1 VLTAAGESLA
11 AFAVESLRRVDDF
24 LGELREDVPVV
35 RIAAGRAALRWVI
48 SGPLQAIAR
57 SGRSV
62 HILTANREAAL
73 AALTGGQADLAITA
87 AEPPPAPLAAKEI
100 ASYPQVLVVPAR
112 HRLAQRSRV
121 RLSDL
126 AGLTCWCRRPG
137 GPTAARSTRPWPGR
151 AWTGAS
157 RPRSTAG
164 TCWCTSPRSAS
175 APRSSTAASRLPSR
189 LRTIP
194 ISDLPAVRY
203 WAAWRPQRTTALAA
217 VLGHL

>member
-1 VLTAAGESLA
+1 
-11 AFAVESLRRVDDF
+11 
-24 LGELREDVPVV
+24 
-35 RIAAGRAALRWVI
+35 
-48 SGPLQAIAR
+48 
-57 SGRSV
+57 V

-87 AEPPPAPLAAKEI
+87 ADPPPAPLAAKEI

-164 TCWCTSPRSAS
+164 TCWCTF
-175 APRSSTAASRLPSR
+175 AALGLGATVVNGCVAVPSR